1 MGGTLEGEAPDNLK
15 DVRTKDEESA
25 ADRFLNST
33 NLTGSFRY
41 GGDGTNALLGIRAAR
56 PA

>member
-41 GGDGTNALLGIRAAR
+41 GGDGTNAL
-56 PA
+56 